1 MKAYI
6 GTFIKKNGEERTMK
20 FVRLQDLPEKFI
32 TSKVKNTGTKRTL
45 REGLELVWD
54 TDQSEFRI
62 FNWSTTRGDIDETE
76 IDDIFQ

>member
-20 FVRLQDLPEKFI
+20 FVRLQDLQEKFI
-32 TSKVKNTGTKRTL
+32 TSKVKNTGAKRTL
-45 REGLELVWD
+45 KEGLELVWD

-76 IDDIFQ
+76 IDDIF

>member
-76 IDDIFQ
+76 IDEIF

>member
-20 FVRLQDLPEKFI
+20 FVRLEDLPEKFI
-32 TSKVKNTGTKRTL
+32 TSKVKNTGTKRNL
-45 REGLELVWD
+45 KEGLELVWD
-54 TDQSEFRI
+54 TDQSEFRV

-76 IDDIFQ
+76 IDDIY

>member
-32 TSKVKNTGTKRTL
+32 TSKVKNTGVKRTL
-45 REGLELVWD
+45 KEGLELVWD

-76 IDDIFQ
+76 IDDIF

>member
-32 TSKVKNTGTKRTL
+32 TSKVKNTGAKRTL
-45 REGLELVWD
+45 KEGLELVWD

-62 FNWSTTRGDIDETE
+62 FNWSTTRG
-76 IDDIFQ
+76 

>member
-32 TSKVKNTGTKRTL
+32 SSKVKNTGTKRTL
-45 REGLELVWD
+45 MEGLELVWD

-62 FNWSTTRGDIDETE
+62 FKHYGRCSCNI
-76 IDDIFQ
+76 

>member
-6 GTFIKKNGEERTMK
+6 GTFIKKNGEERTME

-32 TSKVKNTGTKRTL
+32 TSKVKNTGAKRTL
-45 REGLELVWD
+45 KEGLELVWD

-76 IDDIFQ
+76 IDDIF

>member
-45 REGLELVWD
+45 REGSELVWD

-76 IDDIFQ
+76 IDDIF

>member
-32 TSKVKNTGTKRTL
+32 SSKVKNTGTKRTL

-62 FNWSTTRGDIDETE
+62 FNLSTTRGDIDETE
-76 IDDIFQ
+76 IDDIF

>member
-32 TSKVKNTGTKRTL
+32 SSKVKNTGTKRTL

>member
-32 TSKVKNTGTKRTL
+32 TSKVKNTGAKRTL
-45 REGLELVWD
+45 KEGLELVWD
-54 TDQSEFRI
+54 TDQ
-62 FNWSTTRGDIDETE
+62 
-76 IDDIFQ
+76 

>member
-76 IDDIFQ
+76 IDDIF

>member
-32 TSKVKNTGTKRTL
+32 TSKVKNTGAKRTL
-45 REGLELVWD
+45 KEGLELVWD

-76 IDDIFQ
+76 IDDIF

>member
-20 FVRLQDLPEKFI
+20 FVRLQDLPEKFNS
-32 TSKVKNTGTKRTL
+32 SKVKNTGTKRTL

-76 IDDIFQ
+76 IDDIF

>member
-32 TSKVKNTGTKRTL
+32 SSKVKNTGTKRTL

-76 IDDIFQ
+76 IDDIF